1 MLNKHEL
8 GRAIETAIE
17 RKIESGAIQSIADVA
32 RHFGVKAPSVHGW
45 IKTGAIS
52 KDKLPEL
59 WRYFS
64 DVAGPEHWGLTEW
77 PAQLPAG
84 SPPNDE
90 SGSRDSNV
98 EPGPPVRGKVP
109 LISQVSA
116 GEWCEASDPFPPGV
130 ADDWIETTAR
140 VGSRA
145 FALRVRGDSM
155 TNPTGFPSFPDGVI
169 VIVDPD
175 CHPVHGSYVIA
186 KIGLAGD
193 AMFKRLSYDDG
204 AVYLLPLNPKF
215 DPVKVDDP
223 RELHICGVVVKGE
236 FDVMNGV
243 SSSR

>member
-1 MLNKHEL
+1 METLNTL
-8 GRAIETAIE
+8 GLRI
-17 RKIESGAIQSIADVA
+17 RSA
-32 RHFGVKAPSVHGW
+32 R
-45 IKTGAIS
+45 
-52 KDKLPEL
+52 KDKKWSQARLAEECGWDSASRVGNYEQDTREPVLEDIRL
-59 WRYFS
+59 MAEKLGVREAWLS
-64 DVAGPEHWGLTEW
+64 SGDEPKHPTAEALSVSL
-77 PAQLPAG
+77 G
-84 SPPNDE
+84 SNI
-90 SGSRDSNV
+90 

-186 KIGLAGD
+186 KIGLGGD

-243 SSSR
+243 SR